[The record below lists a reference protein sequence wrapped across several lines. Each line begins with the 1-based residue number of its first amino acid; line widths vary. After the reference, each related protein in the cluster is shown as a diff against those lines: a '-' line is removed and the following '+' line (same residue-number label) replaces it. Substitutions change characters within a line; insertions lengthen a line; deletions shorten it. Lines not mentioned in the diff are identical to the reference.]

1 MSGSVKA
8 AGVVAV
14 AVAGSRV
21 FGLFRE
27 LVMAWLFG
35 AGRQFDAFL
44 AAFQIPNL
52 LRDLFAEGALS
63 TSFTTVFTQTSEKEG
78 AARSWQ
84 LAARLVSTT
93 ILLLAGIC
101 LLGILLSPWIVA
113 LTNPG
118 FHNVPGKFELTV
130 GLTRVLF
137 PFIMAVSLAAV
148 AMGILNSRHIFG
160 LPASASTM
168 FNIVSV
174 VCGVGLAFLLDPQAD
189 WRHPRFG
196 DRGMYGVALGVLLGG
211 LAQLAVQLPSLW
223 REGFRWRWELA
234 WRDPGLRRVWRLM
247 VPSVMAGAAVQI
259 NVLVNG
265 IFAAEINGGRSWL
278 AYAFRL
284 FQFPL
289 GVFGVAIATV
299 TLPAVARHFARGER
313 VEFGRTVEDALRLAL
328 FLALPAAAGLVALAP
343 DLIGV
348 IYQHGR
354 FTDSDTLKT
363 AWALRAYTVGLAG
376 YAVIKVLTP
385 CFYALDQPKIPLRV
399 SLLGVGVNL
408 AVNIV
413 LVKVLGWG
421 HVGLA
426 LSTGILASVNG
437 AQLLLAIRR
446 QVSLGGRDVWIRFL
460 AITLLGTLVCG
471 AVAWTGGVA
480 LRAALGD
487 GLAARLVS
495 VGVAVAAGALS
506 YGAVANAARL
516 PEMTRILGGIRRH
529 MAGAPRASLP

>member
-1 MSGSVKA
+1 MSGRGKA

-21 FGLFRE
+21 FGLVRE
-27 LVMAWLFG
+27 LVMAGLFG
-35 AGRQFDAFL
+35 AGRQYDAFL

-63 TSFTTVFTQTSEKEG
+63 TSFTTVFTQTAEKEG
-78 AARSWQ
+78 AVRSWQ

-93 ILLLAGIC
+93 ILLLSGLC
-101 LLGILLSPWIVA
+101 LLGIMLSPLIVE
-113 LTNPG
+113 LTSHG
-118 FHNVPGKFELTV
+118 FHAVPGKFELAV

-137 PFIMAVSLAAV
+137 PFILAVSLAAV
-148 AMGILNSRHIFG
+148 AMGILNSRHVFG
-160 LPASASTM
+160 LPASASTV

-174 VCGVGLAFLLDPQAD
+174 VFGVGLAFLLDPQAD
-189 WRHPRFG
+189 WRHPKFG
-196 DRGMYGVALGVLLGG
+196 DRGLYGVALGVMLGG

-234 WRDPGLRRVWRLM
+234 WHDPGLRKVWQLM
-247 VPSVMAGAAVQI
+247 APSVMAGAAVQI

-265 IFAAEINGGRSWL
+265 IFASEINGARSWL

-289 GVFGVAIATV
+289 GVFGVAVATV

-313 VEFGRTVEDALRLAL
+313 AEFGRTVEEGLRLVL
-328 FLALPAAAGLVALAP
+328 FLTLPAAAGLIALAP

-348 IYQHGR
+348 IYQRGN
-354 FTDSDTLKT
+354 FMAADTLKT

-385 CFYALDQPKIPLRV
+385 CFYALDQPKTPLRV
-399 SLLGVGVNL
+399 SLLGVGLNL
-408 AVNIV
+408 AANLV

-426 LSTGILASVNG
+426 LSTGILATVNG
-437 AQLLLAIRR
+437 AQLLLAMRHH
-446 QVSLGGRDVWIRFL
+446 VSFGNRAAWTRFL
-460 AITLLGTLVCG
+460 AITLFGTAVCG
-471 AVAWTGGVA
+471 AVAWTGGAALRMVLGDAFTARAVA
-480 LRAALGD
+480 LG
-487 GLAARLVS
+487 VS
-495 VGVAVAAGALS
+495 VSAGVLAYVAVVGL
-506 YGAVANAARL
+506 ARL
-516 PEMTRILGGIRRH
+516 PEMTRLLDAIRGRLG
-529 MAGAPRASLP
+529 GAPRAG